1 MGVDEHPEHEHT
13 IPRGA
18 EAPTWGTCTTPSWK
32 RRGKVPAWR
41 RTATTS
47 TRPIPRAAEAP
58 TWGTCTTPSWK
69 RKDLAWAGT
78 AGSHRPP

>member
-32 RRGKVPAWR
+32 R
-41 RTATTS
+41 
-47 TRPIPRAAEAP
+47 
-58 TWGTCTTPSWK
+58 
-69 RKDLAWAGT
+69 KDLAWAGT
-78 AGSHRPP
+78 AGSHRPPGGRAQHGHDGFRSRSAATTATW